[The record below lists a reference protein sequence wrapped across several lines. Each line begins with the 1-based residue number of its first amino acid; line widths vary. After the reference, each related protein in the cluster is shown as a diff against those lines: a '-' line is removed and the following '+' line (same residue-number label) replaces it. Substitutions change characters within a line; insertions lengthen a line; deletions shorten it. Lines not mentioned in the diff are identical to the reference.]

1 MASTNT
7 ASAASSPPA
16 APWLWDD
23 GDYAVTARDLHR
35 LSVEA
40 VRRAGPRSGQPV
52 LDLGTGTGN
61 AALLAARTGARVT
74 GVDLADRLLDE
85 ARGRAAEAGLEID
98 FVHGDLHDLP
108 FADASFDV
116 ALSVSAAVLVPGA
129 RQTAHELV
137 RVLRPGGRAVVVGW
151 HEDSILGRLST
162 HFPVASPE
170 LIAEDPGWYAPDRV
184 ERLFAPHPV
193 SVAVEEIP
201 FGFEAASED
210 DLVARMTGT
219 HPVLVAARARL
230 DDDAWTAVRAGLRA
244 TIHDHV
250 RPADDGGVVL
260 PARCLVVEVA
270 KDA

>member
-1 MASTNT
+1 MVSTPSSST
-7 ASAASSPPA
+7 SSPSP

-40 VRRAGPRSGQPV
+40 VRRAGPQSGQPV

-74 GVDLADRLLDE
+74 GVDLADRLLEE
-85 ARGRAAEAGLEID
+85 ARGRAADAGLAID
-98 FVHGDLHDLP
+98 FVHGDLHALP
-108 FADASFDV
+108 FADGSFDV

-137 RVLRPGGRAVVVGW
+137 RVLRPGGHAVVVGW

-162 HFPVASPE
+162 HFPVVSPE
-170 LIAEDPGWYAPDRV
+170 LIAEDPGWYSPDRV

-193 SVAVEEIP
+193 TVAVEEIP
-201 FGFEAASED
+201 FGFEAAGED
-210 DLVARMTGT
+210 ELVARMTGT
-219 HPVLVAARARL
+219 HPVLVDARARL
-230 DDDAWTAVRAGLRA
+230 DDDAWDAVADGLRA
-244 TIHDHV
+244 TIHEHA
-250 RPADDGGVVL
+250 RPTDDGGVRL
-260 PARCLVVEVA
+260 PARCLVVEIL